1 MATQEEIDK
10 NYELAL
16 NDKDCAQAVP
26 DIVLLNWVYDF
37 LKVCEQ
43 SQFGMN
49 TPGHLMHYIEMR
61 GGVASAE
68 HNLRRVI
75 AWNIDN
81 KDKIHEIE

>member
-1 MATQEEIDK
+1 MATQQEIDDV
-10 NYELAL
+10 YQEAL
-16 NDKDCAQAVP
+16 NDKNCAQAVP
-26 DIVLLNWVYDF
+26 DTTLLNWIYDF

-61 GGVASAE
+61 GGIRSAE
-68 HNLRRVI
+68 DNLRRVI

-81 KDKIHEIE
+81 KDKIHEIG